1 MSIMISL
8 SQAQAMLPGSTLIN
22 ALTETAKEIVISRVG
37 TDSRQIERNELF
49 VALVGERF
57 DAHDFLSDVAKAGAS
72 AALIS
77 NQDKCPVDLP
87 AICVSNTRIGLGNLA
102 KAWRASHPIPLVLVT
117 GSNGKT
123 TVKEMIASIFK
134 GAVGEQHTLV
144 TKGNLNN
151 DIGLPL
157 TLMKLGSTD
166 RLAVVELGMNHPGE
180 TAQLAAIAQANIALI
195 NNAQREHQEFMATVA
210 AVAEEH
216 SDAIRALPGDGTAVF
231 PADSEFSNV
240 WREAAAD
247 RKVIDFVLTSAQAK
261 TTASVTGSLLSNG
274 LVQIHTELGT
284 IEVQLNTLGS
294 HNVRNALAASAVGI
308 AAGISLEKIKEGL
321 EAFSPVNGRM
331 QAKVI
336 DLNHTLID
344 DSYNANPDSVRAAID
359 ALKQSGNL
367 SWLILGDMGEVGN
380 QGPEFHREVGA
391 YAAEQGISKLFV
403 LGEQC
408 QFALQGFNQV
418 TGASATAAST
428 TSSSAIHFSDIDSL
442 IAQLR
447 DALQAQSSGSNQHLN
462 ILVKGSRFMRMERVV
477 QALLEEAKTC
487 S

>member
-1 MSIMISL
+1 MPIMTNL
-8 SQAQAMLPGSTLIN
+8 AQAQAMLPGSTLIN
-22 ALTETAKEIVISRVG
+22 ASAATAKEIVISRVG

-57 DAHDFLSDVAKAGAS
+57 DAHDFLSDVAKAGAG
-72 AALIS
+72 AVLIS
-77 NQDKCPVDLP
+77 NQDQCPADLP

-102 KAWRASHPIPLVLVT
+102 KAWRATHAIPLALVT

-134 GAVGEQHTLV
+134 VAVGEQYTLV

-157 TLMKLGSTD
+157 TLLKLRSTD

-216 SDAIRALPGDGTAVF
+216 SDAIRALPSDGIAVF
-231 PADSEFSNV
+231 PADSEFAGV
-240 WREAAAD
+240 WHQAAAG
-247 RKVIDFVLTSAQAK
+247 RRVIDFVLSSTQNKASAA
-261 TTASVTGSLLSNG
+261 VTGSLLSNG
-274 LVQIHTELGT
+274 HVQIQTEQGT

-336 DLNHTLID
+336 DSNRTLID

-391 YAAEQGISKLFV
+391 YAAEQGISKLFT

-408 QFALQGFNQV
+408 RFALQGFDEADKADK
-418 TGASATAAST
+418 TASQAK
-428 TSSSAIHFSDIDSL
+428 HFADMDSL

-447 DALQAQSSGSNQHLN
+447 DALHAQSSGSNQHLN